1 MLKAVLSH
9 WARFNKWSA
18 KRAHHGS
25 SKHVHVSPYYGEVH
39 ESTFAEYTVFI
50 INLLYPSV

>member
-50 INLLYPSV
+50 INLYPSV